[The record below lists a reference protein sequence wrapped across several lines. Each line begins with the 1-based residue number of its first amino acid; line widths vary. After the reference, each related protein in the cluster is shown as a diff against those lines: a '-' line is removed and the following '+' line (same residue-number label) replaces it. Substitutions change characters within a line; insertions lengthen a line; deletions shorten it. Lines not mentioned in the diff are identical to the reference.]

1 MTEHHADEALALLR
15 DELAGVSAPPDFAA
29 RVQQRISAGADL
41 LHDEL
46 AAVAVSPEFKVRVRQ
61 QVDAAQQ
68 ARASSWLGGWRW
80 LVPVAAAAGIAL
92 IVALGWLGAP
102 STPAPVV
109 TTAANPTPDV
119 RMSVPPPSPSPRTAA
134 PVVASPLR
142 HERTGVRRSTG
153 EPSMEVIT
161 NQPAILRALNARIA
175 AGAEI
180 VETNTAPEPDP
191 GIAIPE
197 IVIDPIVVKPL
208 PEPPGVSG
216 PLPIIRKSPAESAER
231 SDK

>member
-29 RVQQRISAGADL
+29 RVQRRISEGADL

-61 QVDAAQQ
+61 QVDAAPQ
-68 ARASSWLGGWRW
+68 ARVSSWLGGWRW
-80 LVPVAAAAGIAL
+80 LVPVAAGIA
-92 IVALGWLGAP
+92 IAVAMAWTWRGAQN
-102 STPAPVV
+102 TPAPI
-109 TTAANPTPDV
+109 TTTVSNPAQDVPTPA
-119 RMSVPPPSPSPRTAA
+119 PRPTPRRTEA

-153 EPSMEVIT
+153 EPSLEVIT
-161 NQPAILRALNARIA
+161 NQPAILRALYARIA

-216 PLPIIRKSPAESAER
+216 TLPIIRKSPAESVER